1 MKGPGQGCSS
11 GVSAALLRTTA
22 TRSRMPAA
30 SHPRGALS
38 LPPITASGPIPP
50 PVHLYTPASARRI
63 MTALSHPRAANSHR
77 NAMGEA
83 RHPISMCTP
92 HSMHKRSRRDSKLTL
107 HAPSQVLTAARGRDH
122 GQPGYGEPDLFFGAP
137 REILW
142 LPLQGWS
149 RGRPLSQV
157 HRPAAPRSAP
167 VAIPPSFLA
176 LFSPRRRWF
185 SRLARPRWAGCAA
198 PACAGQSGGAGGRRR
213 TRAPPPPAWSAAPR
227 ASRATSARRWP
238 RWPSSCDGD
247 RGSSCACP
255 RSLAGCGTLTTR
267 TTRAVGNLATV
278 ARPPGA
284 ALAPSAS
291 SSSAPPVLSAAGRR
305 ALLFVCRSVFVGGG
319 CTFSCHGRM
328 RNEHTHHLH
337 TRGGH
342 LAAHRYDR
350 RVTAGA
356 RGRHAR

>member
-92 HSMHKRSRRDSKLTL
+92 HSMHKRRRRDSKLTL

-198 PACAGQSGGAGGRRR
+198 PACAGQSGGAGGRR
-213 TRAPPPPAWSAAPR
+213 
-227 ASRATSARRWP
+227 
-238 RWPSSCDGD
+238 
-247 RGSSCACP
+247 
-255 RSLAGCGTLTTR
+255 
-267 TTRAVGNLATV
+267 
-278 ARPPGA
+278 
-284 ALAPSAS
+284 
-291 SSSAPPVLSAAGRR
+291 
-305 ALLFVCRSVFVGGG
+305 
-319 CTFSCHGRM
+319 
-328 RNEHTHHLH
+328 
-337 TRGGH
+337 
-342 LAAHRYDR
+342 
-350 RVTAGA
+350 
-356 RGRHAR
+356 